1 MGLEN
6 REGGKYITILNGKF
20 AVRSKEGE
28 PGAVQRVNKLG
39 NTVWEKFYDSFT
51 AKLVNIRTRDSQ
63 YGKSWEFDFRDQG
76 EVWTLQLSY
85 SNSYAKNFIK
95 ILPNANLNEEMKL
108 QPAQKIEDGKT
119 KSSLFVSQNGVTL
132 KHAYTRTN
140 PNGMPDMEEI
150 LVKGAKQLD
159 DSKQL
164 VFLQAMVE
172 RDILPNL
179 PKDTTATATAH
190 EPMAVEET
198 TAEGSDEDDY

>member
-20 AVRSKEGE
+20 AVRTKEGE
-28 PGAVQRVNKLG
+28 PGAVQRVNKLN

-63 YGKSWEFDFRDQG
+63 YGKSWEFDFKDAG
-76 EVWTLQLSY
+76 DIWTLQLSY
-85 SNSYAKNFIK
+85 SNSYAKNLIK
-95 ILPNANLNEEMKL
+95 ILPNADLAQEMKL
-108 QPAQKIEDGKT
+108 QPSSKVEDGKT
-119 KSSLFVSQNGVTL
+119 KSSLFVSQNGTTL

-172 RDILPNL
+172 RDILPKL
-179 PKDTTATATAH
+179 SKESTAPVAN
-190 EPMAVEET
+190 EPMAIE
-198 TAEGSDEDDY
+198 EGSDETSEEDDY